1 MNTILLTGNTRLFPS
16 EALAYFNTAHSVY
29 IADKNRDDGK
39 ESIPENVRCFS
50 INPSDDDFGRIFE
63 AGRISAVW
71 YVTQCADGGKTV
83 DETNQIEMILQQCA
97 KSGVGRMVVITES
110 TDPVDYRWM
119 IGKWSNPEEAGQ
131 KVELAVVCLP
141 LVSGTDTNRSRLGRI
156 FRAMQKN
163 RSICFSGTA
172 ASPAAILTMREL
184 CSLLV
189 RMTSESWFRPGIY
202 SATGNITSLENLR
215 EVLLS
220 CRPDAQIM
228 FSGKDGETGKT
239 PGTDSRGSV
248 MIRLPEPYMG
258 GLDGSLEEMYS
269 LPATID
275 WKETVAAQYAR
286 QVEESEERLPFG
298 EKARAYLGRFGRFSV
313 VILDLVVM
321 FVITEF
327 LSKITSDSVY
337 FKIVDVRLL
346 YVVLMGMMHGL
357 AAGTAAAVLQCIML
371 VIHYK
376 EIGVSGLLLFYN
388 VENWIPFVFYLTAGV
403 ISGYTHQKNEQ
414 RIRSVSAENGLIRK
428 KYLFLND
435 AYRESVRDKKELRAQ
450 VLSEEESYRKLYEA
464 IRRLSQRTPEA
475 VCVESV
481 KVIRELLD
489 NATFCIYQINPSNGR
504 AYLLS
509 CCRENATRS
518 QIDTAQFPEMMKA
531 VRNGGTWRNTGFM
544 EGAPMYASLVSFER
558 TLRNES
564 GGSRDK
570 DVISLLVTVEQAA
583 QEQQSLWYVSHFSIL
598 CGLLQDALEH
608 ASLRERILE

>member
-1 MNTILLTGNTRLFPS
+1 MNTILLTGNTRLFPT

-29 IADKNRDDGK
+29 IADKNRNDVK
-39 ESIPENVRCFS
+39 ESIPENIRWFS
-50 INPSDDDFGRIFE
+50 TDPSDNDFGRIFE

-71 YVTQCADGGKTV
+71 YVTHCADGGKPV
-83 DETNQIEMILQQCA
+83 DETDRIETILQQCA
-97 KSGVGRMVVITES
+97 RSGVGRMVVITES
-110 TDPVDYRWM
+110 TDPADYRWM
-119 IGKWSNPEEAGQ
+119 IGKWSEPEEAGQ
-131 KVELAVVCLP
+131 KVEMAVVCLP
-141 LVSGTDTNRSRLGRI
+141 LVSGTDINRSRLSRI
-156 FRAMQKN
+156 FKLMQKK
-163 RSICFSGTA
+163 RFVSLKGTA
-172 ASPAAILTMREL
+172 GSPAAILTIREL

-202 SATGNITSLENLR
+202 SATGNITSLENFR

-220 CRPDAQIM
+220 CRPDAQIG
-228 FSGKDGETGKT
+228 FTGKDGEMQKA
-239 PGTDSRGSV
+239 PGSDPRGSV
-248 MIRLPEPYMG
+248 VIELPAPYMG

-269 LPATID
+269 LPAMID
-275 WKETVAAQYAR
+275 WKETVAAQYAKLI
-286 QVEESEERLPFG
+286 QESEDRLPFR
-298 EKARAYLGRFGRFSV
+298 EKAAAYLGRFGRFSV
-313 VILDLVVM
+313 VILDLLVM

-327 LSKITSDSVY
+327 LAKITSDSVY

-357 AAGTAAAVLQCIML
+357 AAGTGAAVLQCIML
-371 VIHYK
+371 VLRYK
-376 EIGVSGLLLFYN
+376 EIGISGLLLFYN

-403 ISGYTHQKNEQ
+403 ICGYTHQKNEQ
-414 RIRSVSAENGLIRK
+414 KIRSVSAENGLIRK

-489 NATFCIYQINPSNGR
+489 NNTFCIYQINPANGR

-518 QIDTAQFPEMMKA
+518 QIDTAQFPEMMNA
-531 VRNGGTWRNTGFM
+531 VGNGGTWRNTGFM
-544 EGAPMYASLVSFER
+544 EGAPMYASMVSFER
-558 TLRNES
+558 ILSPES
-564 GGSRDK
+564 GNK
-570 DVISLLVTVEQAA
+570 DVIRLLVTVEQAA

-608 ASLRERILE
+608 ACLRERVLE

>member
-1 MNTILLTGNTRLFPS
+1 MNTILLTGNTRLFPT

-29 IADKNRDDGK
+29 VVDKNRDDVK
-39 ESIPENVRCFS
+39 DRIPENVRCFS
-50 INPSDDDFGRIFE
+50 VNPSDDDFGRVFE
-63 AGRISAVW
+63 AGRISAVL
-71 YVTQCADGGKTV
+71 YVTQCADGGKPV
-83 DETNQIEMILQQCA
+83 DETEQIEAILQQCA
-97 KSGVGRMVVITES
+97 RSGVSRMVVITEN
-110 TDPVDYRWM
+110 TDPADYRWM
-119 IGKWSNPEEAGQ
+119 IGKWSQPEEAGQ

-141 LVSGTDTNRSRLGRI
+141 LVTGTDTNRSRLGRM
-156 FRAMQKN
+156 FKLMQKN
-163 RSICFSGTA
+163 RSICLNGTA
-172 ASPAAILTMREL
+172 GSPVAILTMREL

-202 SATGNITSLENLR
+202 SATGNITSLENFR

-220 CRPDAQIM
+220 CRPDAQIG
-228 FSGKDGETGKT
+228 FAGKDGEMQKA
-239 PGTDSRGSV
+239 PGTDSRGPV
-248 MIRLPEPYMG
+248 MIELPAPYMG

-286 QVEESEERLPFG
+286 LIEVSEEGLPFK
-298 EKARAYLGRFGRFSV
+298 EKVTAYLGRFGRFAV

-327 LSKITSDSVY
+327 LAKITSDSVY

-371 VIHYK
+371 VLRYS

-403 ISGYTHQKNEQ
+403 ISGYSQQKNEQ
-414 RIRSVSAENGLIRK
+414 KIRSVSAENGLIRK

-481 KVIRELLD
+481 NVIRELLD
-489 NATFCIYQINPSNGR
+489 NGTFCIYQINPANGR

-518 QIDTAQFPEMMKA
+518 QIDISQFPEMMNVVK
-531 VRNGGTWRNTGFM
+531 NGGTWRNTGFM

-558 TLRNES
+558 TARSES
-564 GGSRDK
+564 GDRE
-570 DVISLLVTVEQAA
+570 VIRLLVTVEQAA
-583 QEQQSLWYVSHFSIL
+583 QEQQNLWYVSHFSIL
-598 CGLLQDALEH
+598 CGLMQDALEH
-608 ASLRERILE
+608 ASLRERVLG